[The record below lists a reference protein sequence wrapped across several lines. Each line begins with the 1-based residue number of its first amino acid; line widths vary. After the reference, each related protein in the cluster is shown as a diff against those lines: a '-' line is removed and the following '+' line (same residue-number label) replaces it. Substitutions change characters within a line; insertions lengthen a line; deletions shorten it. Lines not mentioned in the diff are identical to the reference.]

1 MQLFQFGD
9 TFSACALKMTH
20 CGDRCGIPGLGSDQ
34 QRLRLVVMGDSF
46 VGKSA
51 IIKRFLFGR
60 LVDSDS
66 SLSEAHTHKHCTH
79 THIVLLTVTHPN

>member
-1 MQLFQFGD
+1 M
-9 TFSACALKMTH
+9 TNCAN
-20 CGDRCGIPGLGSDQ
+20 RCGIPGLGSDQ

-60 LVDSDS
+60 FANDKKTSVRIFDNFAVNFKDS
-66 SLSEAHTHKHCTH
+66 
-79 THIVLLTVTHPN
+79 

>member
-1 MQLFQFGD
+1 MQINSNIED
-9 TFSACALKMTH
+9 KMTN
-20 CGDRCGIPGLGSDQ
+20 CANRCGIPGLGSDQ

-60 LVDSDS
+60 FVRDEEY
-66 SLSEAHTHKHCTH
+66 LSEFNFNYFLVNMKT
-79 THIVLLTVTHPN
+79 ILMNDNS